1 MPKKEYLK
9 KVLVLGSGPIVI
21 GQGAEFDYSGAQA
34 CQSLRE
40 EGMEVVLVNSNPA
53 TIMTDKETADIVYVE
68 PLTVEVV
75 TRIIEKEKPQG
86 ILPGMGGQTG
96 LNLALELYD
105 LGVLEAHGVE
115 VLGTSID
122 SIRKGED
129 RELFRNLMEE
139 IGEPVVESLI
149 ASDLSEVKKAAEMLK
164 FPIVVRPAYTLGGH
178 WRRHCGK

>member
-75 TRIIEKEKPQG
+75 TRIIEKEKPQKIEILILSMKEKYLVNLG
-86 ILPGMGGQTG
+86 IIKQ
-96 LNLALELYD
+96 AR
-105 LGVLEAHGVE
+105 
-115 VLGTSID
+115 SI
-122 SIRKGED
+122 
-129 RELFRNLMEE
+129 
-139 IGEPVVESLI
+139 
-149 ASDLSEVKKAAEMLK
+149 
-164 FPIVVRPAYTLGGH
+164 
-178 WRRHCGK
+178 